1 MIQIRRAKY
10 NDLIPLAEIQTLSW
24 KSAFSDILSDNNC
37 QNTRS

>member
-10 NDLIPLAEIQTLSW
+10 NDLIPLAELQTLSW